1 MKKESGYVDGFQ
13 EEDAD
18 TEGAVGLGGS
28 DPGDTVGLRMGG
40 EKLICGLGV
49 VESNQFN
56 PDQSCE
62 YVQDFLVWTRKVLV
76 LLVHL
81 LFSLLLD

>member
-28 DPGDTVGLRMGG
+28 DPGDTVGVRMGG

-49 VESNQFN
+49 VDSNQFN
-56 PDQSCE
+56 PDQSWE
-62 YVQDFLVWTRKVLV
+62 YVQDFLV
-76 LLVHL
+76 
-81 LFSLLLD
+81 

>member
-28 DPGDTVGLRMGG
+28 DPGDTVGVRMGG

-49 VESNQFN
+49 VDSNQFN
-56 PDQSCE
+56 PDQSWE

-81 LFSLLLD
+81 LFSL